1 MKLQDIYSNQEIAD
15 NKNFKQKSPIISF
28 EVFPPKENVENR
40 NKAIVSELKE
50 LMKYNPKLVSIT
62 YGAGGSTKTNSL
74 DLTKLI
80 KKEVNIDVMPHFT
93 CKNASKESIENYLS
107 EIEEECIENV
117 LALRGDIPLGEE
129 IQYNDFKY
137 ANELVRFI
145 NSKTKLSVA
154 VAGYPE
160 CHIES
165 ESLESD
171 IENLKRKVDAGAQV
185 IYTQLFFD
193 NTYFYKYVDLIR
205 SSGINIP
212 IVPGILPITNY
223 NQLSRMISLC
233 HVKVPYVLKEKL
245 DKFKDDSDAI
255 KEIGQHYAI
264 MQSQQLIDY
273 GVSGL
278 HFYILN
284 KSFPTSEILESIL

>member
-1 MKLQDIYSNQEIAD
+1 MKLEDIYLNQDIVD
-15 NKNFKQKSPIISF
+15 KKNYKHKKPVISF
-28 EVFPPKENVENR
+28 EVFPPKENVEAR
-40 NKAIVSELKE
+40 NQVIVSELKE
-50 LMKYNPKLVSIT
+50 LMKFNPKLVSIT
-62 YGAGGSTKTNSL
+62 YGAGGSTKANSL

-80 KKEVNIDVMPHFT
+80 KKEVKIDVMPHFT

-117 LALRGDIPLGEE
+117 LALRGDIPIGEE
-129 IQYNDFKY
+129 LLHNDFKY
-137 ANELVRFI
+137 ANELVGFI
-145 NSKTKLSVA
+145 NSKTNLSVA

-160 CHIES
+160 GHVES
-165 ESLESD
+165 ESLEQD
-171 IENLKRKVDAGAQV
+171 IENLKRKVDAGAKV

-193 NTYFYKYVDLIR
+193 NEYFYKYVDFVR
-205 SSGINIP
+205 AAGINIP
-212 IVPGILPITNY
+212 IVPGVLPITNY

-233 HVKVPYVLKEKL
+233 NVAVPSVLKGKL

-264 MQSQQLIDY
+264 LQSQQLIDH
-273 GVSGL
+273 GVPGL

-284 KSFPTSEILESIL
+284 KAFPTNEILESIL